1 MVLFIYIRNIEI
13 VLSILWSQR
22 YPYSEVAKVHV
33 RRGGTLA
40 EVLEYCCDLLRVNLD
55 IS

>member
-1 MVLFIYIRNIEI
+1 MVRFIYIRNIEV

-22 YPYSEVAKVHV
+22 YPYSEVAKVHSEE
-33 RRGGTLA
+33 GGTLA
-40 EVLEYCCDLLRVNLD
+40 EVLVYCCDLLRPNLD